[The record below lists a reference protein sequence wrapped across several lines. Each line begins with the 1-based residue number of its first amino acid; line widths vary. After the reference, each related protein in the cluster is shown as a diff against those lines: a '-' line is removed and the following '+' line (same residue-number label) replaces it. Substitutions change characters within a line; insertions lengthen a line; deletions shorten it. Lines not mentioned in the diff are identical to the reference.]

1 MGLDYQGRP
10 QFSRDRELD
19 LSNVDR
25 NRLSTFLEE
34 TTVPQSQ
41 EDTAFDSITKV
52 YLKGEALKSA
62 IGEMN
67 PAGFIPVEPES
78 SVRIS
83 IQRLYPTNSNYDV
96 ITFGMFK
103 SACDYL
109 AEQSANINE
118 DSILKFDVVDPKIEN
133 STTTNVY
140 KSVNNNGADWISCF
154 LEHLS
159 PWAGMMIAG
168 KMADLSFVVSPQL
181 DVNSE
186 GGTGAFKSW
195 GLQGM
200 PIAIALMLELGLTIH
215 EYNKFYKDNNSIP
228 DVVKAKFSELS
239 NSPEKRQQILDE
251 AGFDYRSLVANQK
264 FNDSKALKEY
274 CIEWINR
281 NQDDLNYHHWLSYQQ
296 VAETQVFV
304 RSAAAMAPTFSD
316 KWRRFYSV
324 GSDSLSSTQTD
335 VTTVESETNV
345 LPTILNAGLYTYI
358 NDLASMANTG
368 YDRTYQSLAYR
379 LDPLL
384 VCCLVWYLG
393 PMDTSVLRQLAN
405 MLRIA
410 VIGLSFNMRDLMAT
424 IGSTALTAYT
434 NMLCHYL
441 SHILHHI
448 CYDLYQT
455 LFKVP
460 DSVYQDAIK
469 DCPAIGVLLNINA
482 FSLNFLFDYIDNI
495 LINLKTFT
503 NSMTGRQVQ
512 FSSSIAQYRSIV
524 TLSRLLDQV
533 ANDIDR
539 TQSLCSTKDGSSVSF
554 NDEIADKTLN
564 FVVTILPTLYPV
576 IKVTESDRR
585 KHFSDIEPISLNSFG
600 IEIPGTDENGISNV
614 FTNTN
619 IQNCGEDGSA
629 NRNIA
634 LGKMLAEYLKG
645 A

>member
-10 QFSRDRELD
+10 QFARDRELD
-19 LSNVDR
+19 LSSVDR
-25 NRLSTFLEE
+25 NRLSTFLDTVVE
-34 TTVPQSQ
+34 TQSK
-41 EDTAFDSITKV
+41 EDTAFDSITKT
-52 YLKGEALKSA
+52 YLKGEALRSA
-62 IGEMN
+62 IAEMN

-78 SVRIS
+78 SVRIA

-103 SACDYL
+103 TACDFL
-109 AEQSANINE
+109 ASQSANINE
-118 DSILKFDVVDPKIEN
+118 DSILKFNVVDPKIEN
-133 STTTNVY
+133 STVTNVY

-168 KMADLSFVVSPQL
+168 KMADLSFVISPQL

-215 EYNKFYKDNNSIP
+215 EYNKFYKNNSAIP
-228 DVVKAKFSELS
+228 DAVKNQFDELC
-239 NSPEKRQQILDE
+239 NSPDKREAILNA
-251 AGFDYRSLVANQK
+251 AGFDYQSLRANQA
-264 FNDSKALKEY
+264 FNDHKAIKEY
-274 CIEWINR
+274 SIEWINR

-296 VAETQVFV
+296 VTESQVFV
-304 RSAAAMAPTFSD
+304 RSAAAMSPTFSN

-324 GSDSLSSTQTD
+324 GSDSLTSTQTD
-335 VTTVESETNV
+335 VTTVETEQNAV
-345 LPTILNAGLYTYI
+345 PAILNTGLYTYI
-358 NDLASMANTG
+358 NELSAMANIG
-368 YDRTYQSLAYR
+368 YDKTYQSLAYR

-393 PMDTSVLRQLAN
+393 PMDTNVLRQLSR
-405 MLRIA
+405 MLQLA
-410 VIGLSFNMRDLMAT
+410 VMGLSFNMRDLMAT

-441 SHILHHI
+441 SHILHHV
-448 CYDLYQT
+448 CSDMYNA
-455 LFKVP
+455 LFRVP
-460 DSVYQDAIK
+460 DSHYQDAIK

-482 FSLNFLFDYIDNI
+482 FALNFVVDYIDNI
-495 LINLKTFT
+495 LINLKTFV
-503 NSMTGRQVQ
+503 NSMTSRQVVL
-512 FSSSIAQYRSIV
+512 SSSIAQYRSIV
-524 TLSRLLDQV
+524 ALSRLLDQV

-539 TQSLCSTKDGSSVSF
+539 TQSLCTVKTESDVSF

-564 FVVTILPTLYPV
+564 FVVTVMPTLYPV
-576 IKVTESDRR
+576 IKVAETDRR
-585 KHFSDIEPISLNSFG
+585 KHFSDIEPISLKDFG
-600 IEIPGTDENGISNV
+600 IEIPGTDENGVSNV
-614 FTNTN
+614 YTNTN
-619 IQNCGEDGSA
+619 VQRCGEEGSA

-634 LGKMLAEYLKG
+634 LGKTLAEYIKG
-645 A
+645 N